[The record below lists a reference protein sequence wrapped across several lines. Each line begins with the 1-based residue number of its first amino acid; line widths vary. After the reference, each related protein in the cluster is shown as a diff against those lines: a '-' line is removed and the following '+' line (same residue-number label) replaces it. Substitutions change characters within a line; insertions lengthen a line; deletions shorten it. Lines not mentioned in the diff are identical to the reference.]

1 MTLSSISKS
10 LKGRSRLITA
20 SSLVLAG
27 SVVIAGAVI
36 YPGFTT
42 ADVNL
47 NDGGIWVTNRG
58 KNLVGHLNYQ
68 SKTLDGGFTA
78 TSQGFDVLQ
87 QASNVFMDNDSGSVL
102 AAVNVPEM
110 ALQPETK
117 LGGSKQVA
125 LGTGVLAL
133 VDKAKQSVWTTN
145 SSLAGSFD
153 EKNTKPLLENLANPA
168 AAVGFDDTV
177 YAVDGKGGKLT
188 RTRLDANGTA
198 WEQQSS
204 TIEGLDTD
212 ANLQMTVVG
221 DHPVIFDASAAKLYL
236 PGNKTVPVDH
246 ARGAL
251 LQQGS
256 PAASFVA
263 IGTAKGLLQQPL
275 DGSAAKTFELQA
287 SGTPAAPVQQSDCVH
302 MAWGGANKYV
312 RYCDGSDNQ
321 LQDVPK
327 TVPGA
332 QFAFRQNR
340 DVVVLNDVSAGTVWL
355 VNKSMVIV
363 DNWQDL
369 ETQTKNSLD
378 AEKDSADPNFVNTLP
393 DRTKPNRPPNAVADE
408 FGVRAGKTTLLPVL
422 FNDSDP
428 DGDLLTVEPP
438 KEQPAIGQ
446 LQAVY
451 GGTGLQL
458 SVPTATGISSGQF
471 SYTAVDGRGGTAA
484 APVSIRV
491 VPDSENAPPELKRAT
506 TLVLEQGQS
515 MTQNILSDW
524 LDPDGDDIFLTGAVS
539 DDSSAQLKTTPD
551 GVLTYSDLGQDA
563 GIKTITVTVADGRAQ
578 TQKQL
583 TVNVKPAGSV
593 PPIAN
598 ADFVRTTVG
607 QEITVAPLKNDI
619 DPSGQGLRLSSIE
632 RTNTAVISNP
642 ADNGTFTFQ
651 SDTAG
656 PVYLVYQVSNGPQSA
671 IGLIRVDVA
680 EAQDQSPPIAVK
692 DLALLP
698 AGGATLVDVLGNDTD
713 PGGGVLVVK
722 SVTAPKGSAISATVL
737 EHNVVKIVDLRGLN
751 ATAEL
756 SYVVANAY
764 GSSTGQISVL
774 PIPKPAKLAPPV
786 AKADEATV
794 RVGDVVNIPVLTNDF
809 DPNGQPLKSPQIV
822 QAPGVA
828 SGKLFVDQDQLR
840 FVAGNTPGTG
850 NAVYKVY
857 NGVDS
862 GSPQFD
868 SANVTIRIL
877 PADSG
882 RNQTPVP
889 KALTGRVIAG
899 STAKIQVPL
908 DGIDPD
914 GDSVQLV
921 SVEQAPKLG
930 TALLGS
936 NYLQYSAAASSAGT
950 DVFSYRVRDRLGAEA
965 VATVRVGVAP
975 ADVQNHPPVATDD
988 VISMRPGRNVSL
1000 DVLLNDSDPD
1010 GNALRVDSERFDG
1023 PQEMNPRV
1031 SELGRVILTSPTD
1044 PGIYTMNYTISDG
1057 SATSNANIKMTVSPD
1072 APLQAPIA
1080 RDDHVTAQE
1089 TLGKTAVDVPVLKN
1103 DEDPDGTVEELKL
1116 EVDPGNPAATATGN
1130 RTIKVELTQDAQV
1143 IPYTVSDVDNNKA
1156 TALIWVPGLGKQYP
1170 VLSDTTPLQVVAGES
1185 LSLDLNRYVT
1195 VRQGRSPRITQL
1207 DRVALIG
1214 ARSDGAASASGT
1226 SIEYKSDAAFYGLGS
1241 ITFEVT
1247 DGSGPNDP
1255 EGLKSTL
1262 TVMVEV
1268 KPNPNHNRPPM
1279 FNGSTVEV
1287 AKGDSVE
1294 LALDNL
1300 AKDPDP
1306 DDNAKLAFDFDGD
1319 KPKNFDVSLS
1329 GQKVKLSVKGD
1340 VAPGSTEALPLK
1352 VSDGS
1357 NPAVKATLTLV
1368 ATSTNKALAVANDD
1382 IVPDALAGRSQD
1394 LSVLSNDV
1402 NPFPGTPLKIIS
1414 ATVESGGGA
1423 VQASTDGAKV
1433 TVSTDENFKGNAVV
1447 RYTVADAT
1455 NDSARQVT
1463 GRIRMNVKGK
1473 PDAPATPRVNEVKDH
1488 AVLLNWAPS
1497 PDNGSPITSYTVSNS
1512 GGVAAQECAANTC
1525 LITGLNNGTSYTFTV
1540 VANNTVGASPA
1551 SPVSAPAIPN
1561 RSPDTPNPPD
1571 TVFGDHQITVNWRT
1585 PTGDFTPVSTFDLEI
1600 SPAPVGQNAQ
1610 KSRIAGNSVLWSGL
1624 SNGTAYTF
1632 RIRAINS
1639 APEPSQWSAYSAP
1652 ETPAGVP
1659 ATPAAPSAQPGQRLA
1674 GNTTFSVAWNKADGN
1689 GDNNLNYTLNV
1700 LQKGAVIRSLPPQS
1714 QTAAVVELPYSQETY
1729 TFTVTAANK
1738 AGSSAASAPSAAQ
1751 RSVGKPAQLAQPS
1764 IKAANTGGS
1773 GGQLQ
1778 VFFTPLDATQLNGSA
1793 PNEVSYYANV
1803 LNGGRVVNGN
1813 IRLAQSGDV
1822 VPAANG
1828 SNASVSVYAKSR
1840 AYPDQGD
1847 ASAESNRLQPYG
1859 QPGTPGVSG
1868 NDGPEG
1874 STSVTFSWS
1883 PPGNADVEHLEI
1895 RVDGGGWENVG
1906 RGSGSRS
1913 VGNGNDQNHRIEVRS
1928 FNSIGQAGPVASKTA
1943 RTGSPKPTGAVIQV
1957 KAGDV
1962 NTCLEERTASG
1973 GVSNNFS
1980 DPPPQ
1985 CRSKWLPEGPQVT
1998 VGCFITTA
2006 SNRVWYR
2013 IDSPAEYAGRYRW
2026 VRADTTTKPN
2036 PTGLPPC

>member
-1 MTLSSISKS
+1 MTLASISKS

-20 SSLVLAG
+20 SSLTVAG
-27 SVVIAGAVI
+27 AVVVAGAVI

-47 NDGGIWVTNRG
+47 NDGGIWVTNRS

-102 AAVNVPEM
+102 AGVDVPEM

-133 VDKAKQSVWTTN
+133 VDKSKKRVWATN
-145 SSLAGSFD
+145 AATAGSFD
-153 EKNTKPLLENLANPA
+153 DKNSKPLLDNLANPA
-168 AAVGFDDTV
+168 AVVGFDDTV
-177 YAVDGKGGKLT
+177 YALDGKGGKLT
-188 RTRLDANGTA
+188 TATLDANGA
-198 WEQQSS
+198 VQEQRTS

-212 ANLQMTVVG
+212 ANLQITVVG
-221 DHPVIFDASAAKLYL
+221 GKPVVFDASAAKLYL
-236 PGNKTVPVDH
+236 PGNKTVSVEQ

-251 LQQGS
+251 LQQRGADA
-256 PAASFVA
+256 PFVA
-263 IGTAKGLLQQPL
+263 IGTAKGLIEQPL
-275 DGSAAKTFELQA
+275 DGSAARTFELPA
-287 SGTPAAPVQQSDCVH
+287 TGTPAAPVQQSGCVH
-302 MAWGGANKYV
+302 MAWGGANKYL
-312 RYCDGSDNQ
+312 RYCEGSDNQ

-340 DVVVLNDVSAGTVWL
+340 DIVVLNDVTAGTVWL

-378 AEKDSADPNFVNTLP
+378 AQKDSADPNFVNTLP
-393 DRTKPNRPPNAVADE
+393 DRSKPNRPPNAVADE

-422 FNDSDP
+422 YNDSDP

-446 LQAVY
+446 LQTVY

-458 SVPTATGISSGQF
+458 TVPANTGIGSGQF
-471 SYTAVDGRGGTAA
+471 GYTAVDGRGGTAV
-484 APVSIRV
+484 APVSVRV
-491 VPDSENAPPELKRAT
+491 VPDAENSPPELKRAT

-524 LDPDGDDIFLTGAVS
+524 LDPDGDDIFLTAATS
-539 DDSSAQLKTTPD
+539 DDGSAQLKTTPD
-551 GVLTYSDLGQDA
+551 GVLTYSDLGQGA
-563 GIKTITVTVADGRAQ
+563 GIKTITVTVSDSRAQ

-607 QEITVAPLKNDI
+607 QEITIAPLKNDI

-632 RTNTAVISNP
+632 RTNTAEISNP
-642 ADNGTFTFQ
+642 ADNGTFTFK
-651 SDTAG
+651 SNTAG
-656 PVYLVYQVSNGPQSA
+656 QIYLVYQVSNGPQSST
-671 IGLIRVDVA
+671 GLIRVDVA

-698 AGGATLVDVLGNDTD
+698 SGGSTLVDVLGNDTD

-722 SVTAPKGSAISATVL
+722 SVTAPKGAAISATVL
-737 EHNVVKIVDLRGLN
+737 DHNVVKIVDLRGLTG
-751 ATAEL
+751 TAEL
-756 SYVVANAY
+756 SYVVSNAY

-786 AKADEATV
+786 TKPDEATV
-794 RVGDVVNIPVLTNDF
+794 RVGDVVNIPVLANDF

-822 QAPGVA
+822 QAPDAA

-840 FVAGNTPGTG
+840 FVAGEAPGTV

-857 NGVDS
+857 NGLDS

-868 SANVTIRIL
+868 SSTVTIRIL
-877 PADSG
+877 PADGG
-882 RNQTPVP
+882 RNQAPVP

-921 SVEQAPKLG
+921 GVEQAPKLG

-975 ADVQNHPPVATDD
+975 AEVQNHPPVAADD

-1010 GNALRVDSERFDG
+1010 GNALRVDPDRFEG
-1023 PQEMNPRV
+1023 PQEMNPRM
-1031 SELGRVILTSPTD
+1031 SEQGRVILTSPKD
-1044 PGIYTMNYTISDG
+1044 PGIYTMNYTITDG
-1057 SATSNANIKMTVSPD
+1057 AATSNANIKMTVSPE
-1072 APLQAPIA
+1072 APLKAPIA
-1080 RDDHVTAQE
+1080 RDDHVTEQE

-1116 EVDPGNPAATATGN
+1116 EVDPGNPTATVTGT
-1130 RTIKVELTQDAQV
+1130 RTIKVDLAQDAQV
-1143 IPYTVSDVDNNKA
+1143 IPYTVTDVDNNKA

-1170 VLSDTTPLQVVAGES
+1170 ALADSTPLEVVAGNS
-1185 LSLDLNRYVT
+1185 VSLDLNRYVK

-1214 ARSDGAASASGT
+1214 APSGGAASESGT

-1247 DGSGPNDP
+1247 DGNGPNDP

-1262 TVMVEV
+1262 TVMVDV
-1268 KPNPNHNRPPM
+1268 KPNPNNNRPPM

-1287 AKGDSVE
+1287 AKGEPVE
-1294 LALDNL
+1294 LGLGNL

-1319 KPKNFDVSLS
+1319 RPKNFDVSLS
-1329 GQKVKLSVKGD
+1329 GQTLKVSVKGD
-1340 VAPGSTEALPLK
+1340 VAPGSTEALPMK

-1368 ATSTNKALAVANDD
+1368 ATSTNKPLAVANDD

-1394 LSVLSNDV
+1394 LSVLANDV
-1402 NPFPGTPLKIIS
+1402 NPFPETALKIIGV
-1414 ATVESGGGA
+1414 AVESGGGA
-1423 VQASTDGAKV
+1423 VQASTDGSKV
-1433 TVSTDENFKGNAVV
+1433 TVGTDENFKGNAVI

-1463 GRIRMNVKGK
+1463 GRVRMNVKGK
-1473 PDAPATPRVNEVKDH
+1473 PEAPATPRVNEVKDH

-1497 PDNGSPITSYTVSNS
+1497 ADNGSPITSYTVRNS
-1512 GGVAAQECAANTC
+1512 GGAAEQQCAANTC
-1525 LITGLNNGTSYTFTV
+1525 LITGLSNGTSYTFTV
-1540 VANNTVGASPA
+1540 VANNAVGASPA
-1551 SPVSAPAIPN
+1551 SPASAPAIPN
-1561 RSPDTPNPPD
+1561 RAPDTPNPPAA
-1571 TVFGDHQITVNWRT
+1571 VFGDKQITVNWST
-1585 PTGDFTPVSTFDLEI
+1585 PTGDFTPVSKFDLEI
-1600 SPAPVGQNAQ
+1600 SPAPSGQNGQ
-1610 KSRIAGNSVLWSGL
+1610 KSGIVGNSVVWSGL

-1659 ATPAAPSAQPGQRLA
+1659 AAPGAPSAQPGQRVA
-1674 GNTTFSVAWNKADGN
+1674 GNTTFSVSWNKADGN
-1689 GDNNLNYTLNV
+1689 GDNNLSYTLNV
-1700 LQKGAVIRSLPPQS
+1700 LQKGAVVRTLPPQ
-1714 QTAAVVELPYSQETY
+1714 TPTNAVVELPYSADTY
-1729 TFTVTAANK
+1729 TFTVTATNK
-1738 AGSSAASAPSAAQ
+1738 AGNSPASAPSAPQ
-1751 RSVGKPAQLAQPS
+1751 RSVSKPAQMAAPS

-1773 GGQLQ
+1773 GGQVQ
-1778 VFFTPLDATQLNGSA
+1778 VFFTPLDASQLNGSS
-1793 PNEVSYYANV
+1793 PNEISYYANV
-1803 LNGGRVVNGN
+1803 LNGGSVVKRGVP
-1813 IRLAQSGDV
+1813 LAKSGDT

-1828 SNASVSVYAKSR
+1828 SEASVSVYASSR
-1840 AYPDQGD
+1840 AYPDAGD
-1847 ASAESNRLQPYG
+1847 ASAPSNRLQPYG
-1859 QPGTPGVSG
+1859 QPGTPAVSG

-1874 STSVTFSWS
+1874 STNVTFNWS
-1883 PPGNADVEHLEI
+1883 PPGNADVDRLEI
-1895 RVDGGGWENVG
+1895 SIDGGGWENVG
-1906 RGSGSRS
+1906 RGSGSRTVGDGNNQTHTINVRSINS
-1913 VGNGNDQNHRIEVRS
+1913 VGT
-1928 FNSIGQAGPVASKTA
+1928 AGPVASQSA
-1943 RTGSPKPTGAVIQV
+1943 RTGAPKPTGAVIQV
-1957 KAGDV
+1957 KAGTV
-1962 NTCLEERTASG
+1962 NTCLEERSG
-1973 GVSNNFS
+1973 NGVSNNYS
-1980 DPPPQ
+1980 DPPPV
-1985 CRSKWLPEGPQVT
+1985 CRSKWLPENTPVT
-1998 VGCFITTA
+1998 VGCFITTGSA
-2006 SNRVWYR
+2006 RVWYR
-2013 IDSPAEYAGRYRW
+2013 IDSPAEYAGRFRW

-2036 PTGLPPC
+2036 PAGLPAC